1 MWISCRSTPTITAFI
16 RHVDYFRGKVQ
27 YHSIFRL
34 QRRFGDA
41 ILLTGNLFLQAI
53 AEAMSQAR
61 SIVGE
66 GVCVLRMSL
75 RIGAARLVT
84 TLMTITAVVTGM
96 GAIPIG
102 ARQSSAD
109 QPDKY
114 TWLEDIHG
122 DRQLAWVKTEN
133 ARTAAVL
140 EKDSHFAPLEAE
152 ALKVLES
159 PERLPEPEFR
169 NGAVYNTWHDAEHV
183 RGILRRMT
191 LKDYLA
197 AEPKWETVLDYDAL
211 SKVDKQSWVG
221 KGLTCLLPDDELCMV
236 ALSAGG
242 EDAVTLREMNLKTGK
257 FVEGGFGLPR
267 GKQTVAW
274 VDKDTLLIARDWGPG
289 TMSEAGYAITIRQWR
304 RGEPLEGAKE
314 VFRGDTK
321 DNGYGDYP
329 RVFLDGQ
336 DHRAVMVERNLST
349 FARENYI
356 LLPGGAKK
364 LALPLKARVSG
375 LLDGQLLVTL
385 NEDWTPQGQM
395 KNIVQGSVVALELTA
410 VEKDQT
416 RLKPT
421 VVFAPTAQEFEQ
433 WFSTTKNHLILATL
447 EHVQQRAYVYTLGSD
462 GNWTPKRLPVPDN
475 LTIDSVA
482 ASNTDDRFF
491 LGVEGFLTPP
501 SLWLGD
507 AGDGSFALAKS
518 QKSQFDASGDVV
530 EQLEAISKDGTRVPY
545 FVVHRKDMRYDGS
558 NATLLTAYG
567 GFQLAY
573 TPSYS
578 VVDGKLWLEHGG
590 VYVLANIRGGGE
602 FGPAW
607 HEAGIKTHRQR
618 IYDDFYAVAQ
628 DLVTRKITSSR
639 RLGILGGS
647 NGGLLMGV
655 EFTQHPEMWNAVVI
669 QVPLLDML
677 GFEHLSAGASWVGE
691 YGSVSV
697 PEERAFLASISP
709 YNQLKPDVHY
719 PEPLIFTTTKDDRVG
734 PVHARKFAA
743 RMEEFHEPF
752 FYDEI
757 TEGGHGEGADNK
769 QEARTDAEY
778 FTYLMMKLM
787 DSNDT
792 GHHN

>member
-1 MWISCRSTPTITAFI
+1 
-16 RHVDYFRGKVQ
+16 
-27 YHSIFRL
+27 
-34 QRRFGDA
+34 
-41 ILLTGNLFLQAI
+41 
-53 AEAMSQAR
+53 
-61 SIVGE
+61 
-66 GVCVLRMSL
+66 MSL
-75 RIGAARLVT
+75 TRGARLVAA
-84 TLMTITAVVTGM
+84 LMIIVAVVTGM
-96 GAIPIG
+96 GAIPAG
-102 ARQSSAD
+102 AQQSSTE

-122 DRQLAWVKTEN
+122 ERQLAWVKTQN

-140 EKDSHFAPLEAE
+140 EKNSHFAPLETE

-159 PERLPEPEFR
+159 PDRLPEPEFR

-183 RGILRRMT
+183 RGIIRRTT
-191 LKDYLA
+191 LKDYLT

-211 SKVDKQSWVG
+211 SKADKQSWVG
-221 KGLTCLLPDDELCMV
+221 EGLVCLHPDDERCLV

-257 FVEGGFGLPR
+257 FVEGGFTLPR
-267 GKQTVAW
+267 GKQTVEW

-289 TMSEAGYAITIRQWR
+289 TMSEAGYPITVRQWR
-304 RGEPLEGAKE
+304 RGEQLDGAKE
-314 VFRGDTK
+314 VFRGDVK
-321 DNGYGDYP
+321 DNGYGDDP
-329 RVFLDGQ
+329 HVFLDGQ
-336 DHRAVMVERNLST
+336 GHRAMIVERNLST
-349 FARENYI
+349 FAHENYL

-364 LALPLKARVSG
+364 LSLPLKARVSG
-375 LLDGQLLVTL
+375 LLDGQLLVVL
-385 NEDWTPQGQM
+385 NQDWTPDGQTRM
-395 KNIVQGSVVALELTA
+395 FPQGSVVSLELEALE
-410 VEKDQT
+410 KDPG
-416 RLKPT
+416 RPT
-421 VVFAPTAQEFEQ
+421 PAVVFAPTAQEFEQ

-447 EHVQQRAYVYTLGSD
+447 EHVQQRAYVYSLGGD
-462 GNWTPKRLPVPDN
+462 GNWTRKRLPVPDN
-475 LTIDSVA
+475 QTINFGTGSRI
-482 ASNTDDRFF
+482 DDRFF
-491 LGVEGFLTPP
+491 LGLEGFLTPP
-501 SLWLGD
+501 SLWFGD
-507 AGDGSFALAKS
+507 AEDGSFALKKS
-518 QKSQFDASGDVV
+518 QKPQFDASGEVV
-530 EQLEAISKDGTRVPY
+530 EQLEATSKDGTRVPY
-545 FVVHRKDMRYDGS
+545 FVVHRKDLRYDGS

-567 GFQLAY
+567 GFQVAY
-573 TPSYS
+573 TPSYAPLT
-578 VVDGKLWLEHGG
+578 GKLWLEHGG

-607 HEAGIKTHRQR
+607 HEAGLKTHRQR
-618 IYDDFYAVAQ
+618 IYDDFYAVAE

-655 EFTQHPEMWNAVVI
+655 EFTHHPEMWNAVVI

-709 YNQLKPDVHY
+709 YNQLKPGVHY

-757 TEGGHGEGADNK
+757 TEGGHGEGADKK

-787 DSNDT
+787 DPPGPGQLN
-792 GHHN
+792 